1 MREGR
6 GEGDGLLWPNL
17 EASLEAP
24 TTAKEGRE
32 KKARAAVS
40 PAILYRRL
48 EKGMRL
54 FGDLGGWVR

>member
-1 MREGR
+1 
-6 GEGDGLLWPNL
+6 L

-48 EKGMRL
+48 EKGMCL